1 MTILKQEV
9 GELKARLERL
19 EAIVRSLAG
28 DTHKAGLPAVGEPQN
43 QDHLLAWLKT
53 QGLVR
58 DATPEEHRMAAEWD
72 TLSEAEKQA
81 HIRFMRSLALDP
93 PLSQVLIENRR

>member
-1 MTILKQEV
+1 MTTLEQEV
-9 GELKARLERL
+9 GELKARLDRL
-19 EAIVRSLAG
+19 EAMVHSLAG
-28 DTHKAGLPAVGEPQN
+28 DAHKTGLPAAGEPQN
-43 QDHLLAWLKT
+43 QDQLLAWLKT

-58 DATPEEHRMAAEWD
+58 DPTPEEHRMAAEWD

>member
-1 MTILKQEV
+1 MTTLRQEV

-19 EAIVRSLAG
+19 EAMVRSLAG
-28 DTHKAGLPAVGEPQN
+28 DAHKAVLPAAGEPQN
-43 QDHLLAWLKT
+43 QDHLLARLKT

-58 DATPEEHRMAAEWD
+58 DPTPEEHRMAAEWD

-81 HIRFMRSLALDP
+81 HIGFMRSLALDP
-93 PLSQVLIENRR
+93 LLSRVLIENRR